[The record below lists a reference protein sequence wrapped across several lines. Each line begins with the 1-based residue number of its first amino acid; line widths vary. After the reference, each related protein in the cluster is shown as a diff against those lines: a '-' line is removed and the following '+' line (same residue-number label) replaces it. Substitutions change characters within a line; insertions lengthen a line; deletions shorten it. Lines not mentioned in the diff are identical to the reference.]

1 MISVNPKVLIYSQK
15 LCPYCVRAKEFFRQ
29 KNIAFQEIDLTENVE
44 ELEKLKKKTGH
55 MTVPQIF
62 VDDLF
67 IVGYTDLITKFDSGE
82 LTF

>member
-1 MISVNPKVLIYSQK
+1 MISVHQKILIYSKK
-15 LCPYCVRAKEFFRQ
+15 LCPYCVRAKEFLRQ